1 MQWYGWVAIAGACA
15 WLPQLFIIIYHFFVK
30 PKLRFSP
37 GPTTEVGYT
46 HYGPILNPSFGIS
59 TSRKD
64 TLIEKIELEVIHEL
78 GAKREFIWQFFSEA
92 PSEMEIST
100 GEIQLYRKTQPV
112 TALKVTS
119 TTLIGTKIGFQDNA
133 FIEKKTSIFN
143 KLIKKDEHIKKKRPQ
158 EYPDALFKEI
168 EWTDIENFLKNEFYW
183 KAGKYQV
190 FLKAYHTPS
199 RKPHIECYT
208 FSLSQTYIDRLERNI
223 EITINYFK
231 SIILFDAKIIPS
243 LPKPTWNWINPLIQ
257 IQEIKSHKT
266 NPNKRSQ
273 KGTQSGKAV
282 DFLED

>member
-1 MQWYGWVAIAGACA
+1 MALIGWAAILGACA
-15 WLPQLFIIIYHFFVK
+15 WIPQLIIIIYYFFVK

-37 GPTTEVGYT
+37 GPTVEVGYSQ
-46 HYGPILNPSFGIS
+46 YGPILNPSFGIS
-59 TSRKD
+59 TSRKNA
-64 TLIEKIELEVIHEL
+64 LIEKIELKVIHES
-78 GAKREFIWQFFSEA
+78 GTKREFIWQFLSEA
-92 PSEMEIST
+92 PSEMETST
-100 GEIQLYRKTQPV
+100 GESQLYRRTQPV

-119 TTLIGTKIGFQDNA
+119 TTIIGTKIGFQDNA
-133 FIEKKTSIFN
+133 FIEKKTSIIN

-168 EWTDIENFLKNEFYW
+168 EWTDVENFIKNEFYW

-190 FLKAYHTPS
+190 FLKAYHTSS

-208 FSLSQTYIDRLERNI
+208 FSLIQTYIDRLERNI
-223 EITINYFK
+223 EITINSLKNIF
-231 SIILFDAKIIPS
+231 LFDAKIIPS

-257 IQEIKSHKT
+257 RQEIKSQKT

-273 KGTQSGKAV
+273 KGKQSRKAV